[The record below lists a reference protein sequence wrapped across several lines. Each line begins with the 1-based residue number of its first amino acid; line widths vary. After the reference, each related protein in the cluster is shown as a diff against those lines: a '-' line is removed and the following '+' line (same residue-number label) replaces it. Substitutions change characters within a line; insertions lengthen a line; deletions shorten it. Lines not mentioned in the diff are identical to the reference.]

1 MEQRDYK
8 ADNIRFVL
16 IFCVVFGHLLEL
28 FSGQAAGFIYRLIYT
43 FHMPAFIFLTGY
55 FAKFKPKKILLSL
68 IWPYFLFQT
77 LYRLFQAYV
86 IDGAGSATL
95 QYTTPYWILWY
106 LLATVFYYM
115 LIPLL
120 QWESIAGRVC
130 IFATSVAVSLL
141 AGLENTLGYYM
152 TLSRFFC
159 FLPFFVAGYYLGK
172 RTPNLP
178 KKTGSRGGQALFL
191 ICLILVAVLEWFVLN
206 DPEGFTKQV
215 LYGSY
220 SYAGGGFTW
229 KQRLLLLAL
238 GFAWIGVLF
247 TIVSDRKIPVVST
260 IGSNTL
266 PVFLFHGFAVRILGK
281 EAVFQYTQT
290 ENILLAVG
298 IALAVLL
305 LFGNPCSAW
314 ICKWCFTGHWLE
326 ALGNRK
332 K

>member
-1 MEQRDYK
+1 MQRNYK
-8 ADNIRFVL
+8 ADNIRFLL

-28 FSGQAAGFIYRLIYT
+28 VSGKNTDFIYRLIYT
-43 FHMPAFIFLTGY
+43 FHMPVFIFLTGY
-55 FAKFKPKKILLSL
+55 FARFKPKKILLSL
-68 IWPYFLFQT
+68 IYPYFLFQT
-77 LYRLFQAYV
+77 LYQLFQAYV

-106 LLATVFYYM
+106 LLATVFYYL

-120 QWESIAGRVC
+120 QWESNVGRVC
-130 IFATSVAVSLL
+130 IFVTSVAAALL
-141 AGLENTLGYYM
+141 AGLDNTVGYYM
-152 TLSRFFC
+152 SLSRFFC
-159 FLPFFVAGYYLGK
+159 FLPFFVAGYYMGNS
-172 RTPNLP
+172 TPNLP
-178 KKTGSRGGQALFL
+178 KKKGNWGGQVLFF
-191 ICLILVAVLEWFVLN
+191 ICLILVAVLEWFTLN
-206 DPEGFTKQV
+206 DPESYTRQV

-229 KQRLLLLAL
+229 KHRAIFQML

-247 TIVSDRKIPVVST
+247 AIVSDRKIPVVST
-260 IGSNTL
+260 IGSNTF
-266 PVFLFHGFAVRILGK
+266 PVFLFHGFVVRLLGK
-281 EAVFQYTQT
+281 EAVFQYAQT
-290 ENILLAVG
+290 ENILLAAG

-314 ICKWCFTGHWLE
+314 ICKWFFTGHWLE